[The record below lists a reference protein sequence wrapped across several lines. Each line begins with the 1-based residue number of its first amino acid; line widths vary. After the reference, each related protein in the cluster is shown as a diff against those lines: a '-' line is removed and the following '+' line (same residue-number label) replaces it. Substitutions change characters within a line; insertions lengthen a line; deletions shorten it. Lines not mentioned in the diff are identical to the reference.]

1 MQLTVL
7 FKAPY
12 WIGVLEVERDSHL
25 YAAAYI
31 FGAEPSDQE
40 VYAFVERDLPTLQD
54 RMTVGVP
61 VEVIEQRRV
70 NPKRVQ
76 REAHRQVAQ
85 AGISTKA
92 QEAMR
97 QQLEQNKQAQVQ
109 ESREQR
115 DALRAYKRAVARA
128 KAKAKHRGH

>member
-12 WIGVLEVERDSHL
+12 WIAVLEVERDAHL
-25 YAAAYI
+25 YAATYI

-40 VYAFVERDLPTLQD
+40 VYAFVERDLLALQY

-61 VEVIEQRRV
+61 VEAVEQRRV
-70 NPKRVQ
+70 NPKRVR
-76 REAHRQVAQ
+76 REVQRQVAQ

-97 QQLEQNKQAQVQ
+97 QQLEQNKQTRVE

-115 DALRAYKRAVARA
+115 DALRAYKREVARA